1 MGTVFRVKHIFHPE
15 AEAEFEEAVS
25 YYEERRKG
33 LGYDFATEVYSAIQ
47 RIVACPKAWT
57 GVEEDIRRCLIK
69 RFPYGVMYSEKEDR
83 IYILAVMHLRRNP
96 GYWKH
101 RIQ

>member
-1 MGTVFRVKHIFHPE
+1 MRHIFHPE
-15 AEAEFEEAVS
+15 AGAEAVD

-33 LGYDFATEVYSAIQ
+33 LGRDFATEVYSAIE
-47 RIVACPKAWT
+47 RIAVCPKAWT
-57 GVEEDIRRCLIK
+57 AVENGIRRCLVR
-69 RFPYGVMYSEKEDR
+69 RFPYGVIYSERGDK

-96 GYWKH
+96 DYWKH

>member
-1 MGTVFRVKHIFHPE
+1 MKYIFHPK
-15 AEAEFEEAVS
+15 AGAEFEEAVN

-47 RIVACPKAWT
+47 RITVCPKGWAV
-57 GVEEDIRRCLIK
+57 VENGIRRCLIK
-69 RFPYGVMYSEKEDR
+69 RFPYGVIYSERGNK
-83 IYILAVMHLRRNP
+83 ICILAVMHLRRNP
-96 GYWKH
+96 GYWKN